1 MNEGTT
7 FLRSERLR
15 KPSQLRSFLK
25 TASSIR
31 KGGVV
36 LYYLKSENENS
47 RFAVRVGRA
56 AFKRAVDR
64 NRAKRIARECFRI
77 SKSRFRGNFDLLVKI
92 EGDSNLFVNNN
103 LQQTLTALL
112 SQSKILSEKEE

>member
-1 MNEGTT
+1 
-7 FLRSERLR
+7 
-15 KPSQLRSFLK
+15 
-25 TASSIR
+25 ASSIR

-47 RFAVRVGRA
+47 RFAVRVGRG

-77 SKSRFRGNFDLLVKI
+77 SKSRFRGSFDLLVKI
-92 EGDSNLFVNNN
+92 ERDDNLFLYKN
-103 LQQTLTALL
+103 LQQTVSALL
-112 SQSKILSEKEE
+112 NQSKILSEKNE